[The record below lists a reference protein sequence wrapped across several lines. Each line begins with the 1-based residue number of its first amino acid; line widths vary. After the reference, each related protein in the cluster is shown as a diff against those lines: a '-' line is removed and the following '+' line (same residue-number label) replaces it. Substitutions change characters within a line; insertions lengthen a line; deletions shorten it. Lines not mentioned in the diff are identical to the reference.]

1 MKFTYAYRDSSGIRH
16 EATIE
21 AESRDA
27 AFAALRKDG
36 IRPIK
41 VVAADGSKANGAPVG
56 VRKRVVAF
64 LVGIAICVGVG
75 VTVAV
80 SRVSAPTMPHFE
92 TARRFPIGDA
102 AVIEKGIITGW
113 SDVFQE
119 EGERFLASFAVP
131 GVKAGQRSTT
141 AGEIEAALARQIAI
155 SNDDGLE
162 ARQIKAMVE
171 GMKQEARAYI
181 AAGGNVVEYGK
192 RLEKPDILECTSN
205 AQLGDLVR
213 CQHFDVL
220 VFAIVLAPVHFF
232 HLTLRMIFNYALSV
246 ELHSTVGRC
255 VNARD
260 NVEGSG
266 LAGTVRS
273 DKSDDFALV
282 YFKIEIVNSHNAAEL
297 HSCIAYA
304 EYVLITHC
312 RHLLHLPFLY

>member
-192 RLEKPDILECTSN
+192 RLTERQDAEIAFYERTKGEMERAKETRSGSDLIEFWEEKNDALRNLGIRTITLES
-205 AQLGDLVR
+205 L
-213 CQHFDVL
+213 
-220 VFAIVLAPVHFF
+220 
-232 HLTLRMIFNYALSV
+232 
-246 ELHSTVGRC
+246 E
-255 VNARD
+255 
-260 NVEGSG
+260 
-266 LAGTVRS
+266 
-273 DKSDDFALV
+273 
-282 YFKIEIVNSHNAAEL
+282 
-297 HSCIAYA
+297 
-304 EYVLITHC
+304 
-312 RHLLHLPFLY
+312 